1 MSTIIVYGA
10 ILVIA
15 LDLLLMEL
23 IDEKD
28 KKDKGEKLWY
38 FR

>member
-1 MSTIIVYGA
+1 MSTLIVYGT

-28 KKDKGEKLWY
+28 KKDKGGKLW
-38 FR
+38 

>member
-28 KKDKGEKLWY
+28 KKDKGEKL
-38 FR
+38 

>member
-1 MSTIIVYGA
+1 MATLIVYGA

-28 KKDKGEKLWY
+28 KKDKGGKL
-38 FR
+38 

>member
-1 MSTIIVYGA
+1 MATLIVYGA

-28 KKDKGEKLWY
+28 KKDKGEKLW
-38 FR
+38 

>member
-1 MSTIIVYGA
+1 METLIVYGA

-28 KKDKGEKLWY
+28 KKDKGGKL
-38 FR
+38 

>member
-1 MSTIIVYGA
+1 MATLIVYGA

-23 IDEKD
+23 NEKKD
-28 KKDKGEKLWY
+28 KKDKGGKL
-38 FR
+38 

>member
-1 MSTIIVYGA
+1 MSTLIVYGA

-28 KKDKGEKLWY
+28 KKDKGGKLW
-38 FR
+38 

>member
-1 MSTIIVYGA
+1 MVTLIVYGA

-28 KKDKGEKLWY
+28 KKDKGGKL
-38 FR
+38 

>member
-1 MSTIIVYGA
+1 MATLIVYGA

-28 KKDKGEKLWY
+28 KKDKGGKLW
-38 FR
+38 

>member
-1 MSTIIVYGA
+1 MATLIVYGA

-28 KKDKGEKLWY
+28 KKDKGEKL
-38 FR
+38 